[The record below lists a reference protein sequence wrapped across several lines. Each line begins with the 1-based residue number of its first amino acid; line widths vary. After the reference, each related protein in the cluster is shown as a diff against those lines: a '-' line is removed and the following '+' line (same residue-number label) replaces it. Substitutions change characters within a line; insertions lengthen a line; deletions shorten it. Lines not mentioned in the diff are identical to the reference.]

1 MRLTGAIKV
10 SVLAL
15 CCAVYSSSAYA
26 QATTKSQSD
35 PRPSA
40 HAAKRTGDISIDGKI
55 DEAAWAA
62 ATPIGELTQAV
73 PNEGKAPSEKT
84 EIRILYDD
92 AAIYI
97 GARMFDSMGAKGVKA
112 VLTRRDALLNGGNLT
127 SDEIAFV
134 FDTFRDK
141 NSRNWFQLNPLGVKG
156 DHKDGDTSYD
166 PVWEGASHIDSLG
179 WTAEFRI
186 PFSQL
191 RFSRATEQVWG
202 MQVWR
207 TTDRLNEQDMWAF
220 WRSNEYG
227 GPAYFGTLDG

>member
-15 CCAVYSSSAYA
+15 CCAVYSTSAYA

-141 NSRNWFQLNPLGVKG
+141 RNAYAFMINPGAAQRDVQAFENGRRNDSNWDGVWNVRTQIRS
-156 DHKDGDTSYD
+156 DGWSLECPFGAV
-166 PVWEGASHIDSLG
+166 PVQA
-179 WTAEFRI
+179 
-186 PFSQL
+186 
-191 RFSRATEQVWG
+191 
-202 MQVWR
+202 
-207 TTDRLNEQDMWAF
+207 
-220 WRSNEYG
+220 RS
-227 GPAYFGTLDG
+227 